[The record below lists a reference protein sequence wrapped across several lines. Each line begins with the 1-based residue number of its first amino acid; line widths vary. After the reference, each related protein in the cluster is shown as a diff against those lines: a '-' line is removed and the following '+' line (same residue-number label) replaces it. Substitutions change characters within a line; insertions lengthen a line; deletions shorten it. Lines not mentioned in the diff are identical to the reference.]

1 MGLTI
6 DDLFV
11 KCDKCGGSGHM
22 EETSGSATIKYTRSG
37 TCDKCGGTGG
47 RLTETGKAIKE
58 LFEIL
63 KKGTL

>member
-1 MGLTI
+1 MSLTI

-11 KCDKCGGSGHM
+11 KCDKCGGTGWM
-22 EETSGSATIKYTRSG
+22 EETSGPGRITWTESG
-37 TCDKCGGTGG
+37 PCNKCGGTGG